1 MYSFNLHFSCRL
13 VHFLRW
19 WLILITVHHLFW
31 LIHHIWSHVSPFPQ
45 EFRKFLQQLLVQSQF
60 SLGCALS
67 CSLHFLHEGA
77 VHRWLCLIL
86 AAALSWFL
94 ARKARL
100 LLRHV
105 ITLFELHSSQRY
117 CGICIS
123 LLTSGHCLLPMLYKA
138 MIVAFSVAVVASV
151 SIINRHFLSATEALR
166 FWTPLTICYTL
177 LVVYMQGEKHATY
190 NRNESEMLPVSGCF
204 KKKYFLRVPLTWC
217 FCRGAASS
225 SQRPGS
231 AEHSG
236 GAPWWFDSSDAD
248 CGALG
253 RRAPHLNMFPWGS
266 QLSASHNGC
275 VGCSILTGQSS
286 LSVHLEVH
294 NWGRILKSSLDQFP
308 KVGLNL
314 WNFSFKYRKF
324 DRLWPDI

>member
-1 MYSFNLHFSCRL
+1 MMACFNNSPSSVLTDPSH
-13 VHFLRW
+13 
-19 WLILITVHHLFW
+19 LITRFSFL
-31 LIHHIWSHVSPFPQ
+31 Q

-77 VHRWLCLIL
+77 IHRWLCLIL

-105 ITLFELHSSQRY
+105 MALFELHSSQRY

-138 MIVAFSVAVVASV
+138 MTISFSVAVVSSV

-177 LVVYMQGEKHATY
+177 LVVYMQGEKHANY
-190 NRNESEMLPVSGCF
+190 NINDTEMLPGSGCF
-204 KKKYFLRVPLTWC
+204 NKYFSSVPSTWC
-217 FCRGAASS
+217 FDFAEEQHRLPSGQAVLNTVVVRLGGLTVLMLTVGRWADVLHILICFLGEASCLLPTMDLLDAASS
-225 SQRPGS
+225 QVSPVS
-231 AEHSG
+231 LKAAEVKK
-236 GAPWWFDSSDAD
+236 
-248 CGALG
+248 
-253 RRAPHLNMFPWGS
+253 R
-266 QLSASHNGC
+266 
-275 VGCSILTGQSS
+275 S
-286 LSVHLEVH
+286 LSICEFTT
-294 NWGRILKSSLDQFP
+294 GAE
-308 KVGLNL
+308 
-314 WNFSFKYRKF
+314 Y
-324 DRLWPDI
+324 